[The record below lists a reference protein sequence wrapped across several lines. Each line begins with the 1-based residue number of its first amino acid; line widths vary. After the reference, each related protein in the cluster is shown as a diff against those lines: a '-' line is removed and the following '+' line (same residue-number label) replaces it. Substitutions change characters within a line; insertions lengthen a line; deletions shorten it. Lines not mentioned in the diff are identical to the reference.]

1 MKRLKNISKK
11 IRKKIIYLSHKAKTA
26 HLASS
31 LSCVDIMVTIYEDF
45 LKFNKNKISK
55 NIFILS
61 KGHAAMALYS
71 ILNYKNIISNNTNL
85 FGAGFH
91 KITNKGFLNLHTDF
105 NNYNDPINGS
115 LDRRINLLIYLN
127 DNWKDEYNGHLLL
140 CDKNNNSITHKIS
153 PILNRC
159 VIFNTTS
166 YSIHG
171 HPDRLNVPDNIS
183 RDSLSLYYYTKNIN
197 GDTCF
202 EGNEFHC
209 TKYYKK
215 SLFN

>member
-71 ILNYKNIISNNTNL
+71 ILNYKIIV
-85 FGAGFH
+85 
-91 KITNKGFLNLHTDF
+91 KW
-105 NNYNDPINGS
+105 
-115 LDRRINLLIYLN
+115 LLSCYC
-127 DNWKDEYNGHLLL
+127 NW
-140 CDKNNNSITHKIS
+140 
-153 PILNRC
+153 
-159 VIFNTTS
+159 
-166 YSIHG
+166 
-171 HPDRLNVPDNIS
+171 
-183 RDSLSLYYYTKNIN
+183 
-197 GDTCF
+197 
-202 EGNEFHC
+202 
-209 TKYYKK
+209 
-215 SLFN
+215 